1 MEIGDNF
8 INLRKLVC
16 MKIFGNLLA
25 KKNGPIKNLSWKK
38 DSKFQSLCDGGVIAK
53 SMMLITYP
61 RPLKESEED
70 EIDRIKFT
78 QFNKKQEY
86 GMCMLQNSYHSG
98 LISN

>member
-1 MEIGDNF
+1 MEISDNF
-8 INLRKLVC
+8 INVRKLVC
-16 MKIFGNLLA
+16 MKIFGYLLA
-25 KKNGPIKNLSWKK
+25 KKIGPIKNLSWK
-38 DSKFQSLCDGGVIAK
+38 SLRDGVVIAK
-53 SMMLITYP
+53 SIMLITYL